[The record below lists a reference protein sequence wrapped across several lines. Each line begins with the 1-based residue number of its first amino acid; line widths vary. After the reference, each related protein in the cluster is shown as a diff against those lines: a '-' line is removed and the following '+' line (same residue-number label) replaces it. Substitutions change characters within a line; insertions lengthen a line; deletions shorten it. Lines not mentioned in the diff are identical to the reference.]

1 MLKIITILGARPQ
14 FIKAGTVSRVI
25 RNYNEIKEII
35 VHTGQHYDEN
45 MSDIFFEQMK
55 IPKPDYFLGVK
66 GKSHASMT
74 GQMMEKI
81 EEVVIQEKPDW
92 ILVYGDTNSTLA
104 GAIVASKL
112 HIKLA
117 HIEAGLRSNN
127 MKMPEEIN
135 RIVTDRLST
144 LLFCPTTKAIENLQ
158 LEGYDQMTC
167 RIINSG
173 DVMMDGANFYSLY
186 AQKPKIE
193 INDKYIICTIHRAE
207 NTDSKE
213 KLKSI
218 FDALIQISDQ
228 VQIILPIH
236 PRTLKKCHEFN
247 IDVSKL
253 NIINPV
259 GYFEMIWLIKNCSL
273 IITDSGGLQKESYFF
288 KKSCVI
294 LREETEWVELTDNNF
309 NVLVGSD
316 TKNILEKTKGHRFNK
331 EFTSNLYGT
340 GDAANKIIDSL
351 INYKNLEKRDDF
363 SNNPTK

>member
-25 RNYNEIKEII
+25 RNYSEIKEII
-35 VHTGQHYDEN
+35 VHTGQHYDVN

-81 EEVVIQEKPDW
+81 EEVVVQEKPDW

-117 HIEAGLRSNN
+117 HVEAGLRSNN
-127 MKMPEEIN
+127 MKMPEEVN

-144 LLFCPTTKAIENLQ
+144 LLFCPTTKAIQNLE
-158 LEGYDQMTC
+158 LEGYNQMPC
-167 RIINSG
+167 SVINSG
-173 DVMMDGANFYSLY
+173 DVMMDGANFYSQF
-186 AQKPKIE
+186 AQKPEIE
-193 INDKYIICTIHRAE
+193 INDKYILCTIHRAE

-218 FDALIQISDQ
+218 FNALYQISNQ
-228 VQIILPIH
+228 TQIILPIH
-236 PRTLKKCHEFN
+236 PRTLKKCNEFN

-253 NIINPV
+253 NIIDPV
-259 GYFEMIWLIKNCSL
+259 GYFEMIWLIMNSSL

-288 KKSCVI
+288 TKSCIV

-316 TKNILEKTKGHRFNK
+316 TKNILETAKDYQFNK
-331 EFTSNLYGT
+331 KFTSNLYGT
-340 GDAANKIIDSL
+340 GDSANKIIESL
-351 INYKNLEKRDDF
+351 INYDQL
-363 SNNPTK
+363 